1 MYLGSSAAR
10 HPDKAALIFDRDD
23 TVVVSYGELD
33 RRSNRLAQALR
44 AWGLRP
50 GDSIAVLMANEEHF
64 FDFYWAA
71 LRSGLYFTPVNWHLS
86 PDEMRYIVDDCDA
99 VVLVASVAFRE
110 QAASFAATLP
120 KLRKRISV
128 GGAIASFEP
137 YERLVAEFP
146 ATTPG

>member
-1 MYLGSSAAR
+1 MHLAAR
-10 HPDKAALIFDRDD
+10 AALHPDKPALIFADRG
-23 TVVVSYGELD
+23 TQISFRELD
-33 RRSNRLAQALR
+33 ERSNRLAHAFR
-44 AWGLRP
+44 TFGLRP
-50 GDSIAVLMANEEHF
+50 GDGVAAVLANEESF
-64 FDFYWAA
+64 FDVFWAA
-71 LRSGLYFTPVNWHLS
+71 QRSGLYFTPVNWHLS
-86 PDEMRYIVDDCDA
+86 PDEMRYVVDDCDA
-99 VVLVASVAFRE
+99 VVLAASVAFRE